1 MERDV
6 EQMMA
11 VAKGWI
17 AGARW
22 RTVSHRYGVKGRG
35 FVRVA
40 SNPPVEAL
48 AEVLEVLSGEEGCRE
63 MFCDGKPVVGEWKA
77 RRAWYEEVR
86 SEDGLQAI
94 GLRVCQLV
102 GDAGSEV
109 EGPYVLSSGCWE
121 LGEHAFYF
129 DQAAVAEAPAGESG
143 ITYRLEGVRRDSETG
158 LWSWVLVKRVRARV
172 DVEAWLN
179 ARTIYTDTR
188 RAQMFGVRQ
197 VVKETVVDE
206 EGVSRE
212 VDRDV
217 DEQIK
222 AFAAEQGM
230 VLKAGGGKTVQV
242 DKRKSDDCTTDVTLE
257 NGEELAVE
265 NAEVSTEK
273 SSLST
278 ETRTVDR
285 NQAAAGTAPTAAV
298 VGTVKRV
305 RSVQTP
311 GGRYDVETVERK
323 STAVASGAA
332 DQVCAKTIFEHTD
345 RKTAR
350 NQSNP
355 TREATTAGSGKTYEQ
370 RVRLNEDGTFDVE
383 SETRTEV
390 AVENA
395 EVSTEK
401 SSLSTET
408 RTVDRNQDKAGT
420 APSAAVVGTVKRVR
434 SVQTPGGRYDVETVE
449 RKSTA
454 VASGAADQVCAKTIF
469 EHTDRKTA
477 RNQSNPTREA
487 TTAGSGKTYEQRVRL
502 NEDGTFDVESE
513 TREEVAVENA
523 EVTVRKGVLSDAKVV
538 LDRNATAA
546 STLVLPVKAAN
557 EVQATLE
564 EAVSRQT
571 PGGRYDVQTVTR
583 RAFKQSITLTPKA
596 DPNGTTHQ
604 IIRFQNWKQ
613 DEVKALAKTYQQ
625 VSCSMNEFGL
635 YDGQASMVTH
645 AEGTR
650 RARTTRDIRTYGP
663 ITDSATTG
671 RIMAVGS
678 KIYKVTITESTIEG
692 VLNDNAQA
700 AYEKVKGCAN
710 RKVQHLGAGYY
721 SYFGV
726 TNRTETW
733 EQVGDTEDGT
743 ATNISGSW
751 GDGGSGTQEG
761 TQE

>member
-22 RTVSHRYGVKGRG
+22 RTVTHRYGVKGRG

-63 MFCDGKPVVGEWKA
+63 MFCDGKPVVGEWRA

-94 GLRVCQLV
+94 GLRVCQMV
-102 GDAGSEV
+102 ADANSEV
-109 EGPYVLSSGCWE
+109 DGPYVLSNGCWALE
-121 LGEHAFYF
+121 EHTFYF
-129 DQAAVAEAPAGESG
+129 DQPEVAEAPAGESG

-179 ARTIYTDTR
+179 ARTIYTDTT

-197 VVKETVVDE
+197 VVKEKVVDE
-206 EGVSRE
+206 EGVESE
-212 VDRDV
+212 VECDV

-222 AFAAEQGM
+222 AFAAAQGM
-230 VLKAGGGKTVQV
+230 VLEAGGGKTVQV

-257 NGEELAVE
+257 NGEEIAVAS
-265 NAEVSTEK
+265 AEVSTEK

-285 NQAAAGTAPTAAV
+285 NQAAAGTAPSAAV
-298 VGTVKRV
+298 VGKVKRV

-311 GGRYDVETVERK
+311 GGRYDVETVERT
-323 STAVASGAA
+323 STEVASGSA
-332 DQVCAKTIFEHTD
+332 DQVCAKTIFDHTD

-350 NQSNP
+350 NQ
-355 TREATTAGSGKTYEQ
+355 K
-370 RVRLNEDGTFDVE
+370 
-383 SETRTEV
+383 
-390 AVENA
+390 
-395 EVSTEK
+395 
-401 SSLSTET
+401 
-408 RTVDRNQDKAGT
+408 
-420 APSAAVVGTVKRVR
+420 
-434 SVQTPGGRYDVETVE
+434 
-449 RKSTA
+449 
-454 VASGAADQVCAKTIF
+454 
-469 EHTDRKTA
+469 
-477 RNQSNPTREA
+477 NPTREA

-513 TREEVAVENA
+513 TREELEVENA
-523 EVTVRKGVLSDAKVV
+523 EETVRKGVLSDAKVV
-538 LDRNATAA
+538 LNRNAEAK
-546 STLVLPVKAAN
+546 STLVLPVKDPKD
-557 EVQATLE
+557 VQATLE
-564 EAVSRQT
+564 EAVSRKT

-583 RAFKQSITLTPKA
+583 RAFKQSITLSPQA

-604 IIRFQNWKQ
+604 VIRFQNWKQ
-613 DEVKALAKTYQQ
+613 DEVTALASTYQQ

-635 YDGQASMVTH
+635 YDGQASKVTH
-645 AEGTR
+645 AEAPR
-650 RARTTRDIRTYGP
+650 KARTTRDIRTYGP
-663 ITDSATTG
+663 ITDAATTG

-678 KIYKVTITESTIEG
+678 KIYRVTITESTIEG
-692 VLNDNAQA
+692 VLNDNANA
-700 AYEKVKGCAN
+700 AYTKVKGCAN
-710 RKVQHLGAGYY
+710 RRVQHLGAGYY

-726 TNRTETW
+726 TNRSEEW
-733 EQVGDTEDGT
+733 ELLGDTELGT

-751 GDGGSGTQEG
+751 GQDSTQGGTQD
-761 TQE
+761 